1 MLVIIS
7 YYCISDDFVDGFKS
21 IILKFVMYKYEYIH
35 SHVHTSI
42 YRLKDTYSIEYEIM
56 REM

>member
-1 MLVIIS
+1 MIIS

-35 SHVHTSI
+35 SHIHTSI

-56 REM
+56 CEI